1 MYTLNQQHRWRPVH
15 KSVTNSNLLQTK
27 SQTKSQSFVHI
38 STAYCNAIK
47 HDIEEKVY
55 EHNVSVE
62 NILSANR

>member
-1 MYTLNQQHRWRPVH
+1 MYTLNQTLQHRWRPVH

-27 SQTKSQSFVHI
+27 SQSFVHI

-47 HDIEEKVY
+47 NDIEEKVY